1 MADNNGDLGSF
12 LAGFMIGGLIGAG
25 VALLMA
31 PQSGEETRAYI
42 KDKSIE
48 LRDQAAE
55 TAGEVQTRASDL
67 AQQTAQA
74 YEEQIQRLQ
83 AAVDAS
89 KKKPAKKTAEKAA
102 DESEAEASAEPGRVP
117 PGRKFFEMENQLVRQ
132 KHCRFKVY
140 ESHETVEQYSPG

>member
-48 LRDQAAE
+48 LRDQAVEA
-55 TAGEVQTRASDL
+55 AGEVQTRASDF
-67 AQQTAQA
+67 AQQTAGA
-74 YEEQIQRLQ
+74 YEEQVQRLQ
-83 AAVDAS
+83 AAVDAG
-89 KKKPAKKTAEKAA
+89 KKKPAKKTTAKDA
-102 DESEAEASAEPGRVP
+102 DEPEEEAPAEA
-117 PGRKFFEMENQLVRQ
+117 
-132 KHCRFKVY
+132 
-140 ESHETVEQYSPG
+140 